1 MVRCMKGTHPTARLT
16 RVFTNRKG
24 ARGALALGGA
34 VLIAAVLAA
43 CSGSDGD
50 SSAAPSVAR
59 VGLMHVGLGGL
70 TTQLEE
76 EFGWDLPDAD
86 IALCL
91 EEKRQSCNLRGEDV
105 ELLWRNLDK
114 SAADVQA
121 EVFVG
126 QGADVIVA
134 FEDQSIAAAQ
144 KATTES
150 QTPIVFLHP
159 NDPVRDGLVE
169 SLANPG
175 TNLTGVFGARDLV
188 AKHLEYFTL
197 LIPGIE
203 RVLALVNPED
213 LNYEYLL
220 TETQAAANRLGVE
233 LVVREAS
240 EAEDIQRVF
249 RSLRPDEVDAVMLL
263 SSTLRLNH
271 TALTLR
277 LEKRAGLPV
286 QAHRKDWVEQ
296 GALFSYGGDL
306 KPIGEEA
313 AWYVDGILDGR
324 DPSELSVKEI
334 PEVEFALNLATA
346 RRLGIK
352 VPKRMIIQAD
362 IVQE

>member
-1 MVRCMKGTHPTARLT
+1 MPIS
-16 RVFTNRKG
+16 TNWRRTCR
-24 ARGALALGGA
+24 AMAVAGA
-34 VLIAAVLAA
+34 VLIAAPLAA
-43 CSGSDGD
+43 CSGADGE
-50 SSAAPSVAR
+50 SGAAQDVAR
-59 VGLMHVGLGGL
+59 VGLMHVVLDHVPSSLGGL

-76 EFGWDLPDAD
+76 EFGWDLPDAEV
-86 IALCL
+86 AQCL
-91 EEKRQSCNLRGEDV
+91 AEKRRSCDLRGEEI
-105 ELLWRNLDK
+105 ELMWRNLDK
-114 SAADVQA
+114 SAADTQA

-159 NDPVRDGLVE
+159 NDPVRDGLVD

-197 LIPGIE
+197 LIADVE
-203 RVLALVNPED
+203 RVLALVNPD
-213 LNYEYLL
+213 DSNYEYLL
-220 TETQAAANRLGVE
+220 TETQAAANWLGVE

-277 LEKRAGLPV
+277 LGKRAGLPV

-306 KPIGEEA
+306 EPIGEEA

-362 IVQE
+362 IVEE